1 MTKTEIQDAAHAGED
16 KPHFFIDYPT
26 TGWMPY
32 PLRKALLT
40 DQGELQ
46 IPELANLAI
55 RTALV
60 YVRTIEEE
68 PARITRMECEEWLI
82 DATGRVNQE
91 NVMRG
96 ILERLNPVEGAKI
109 DHSFISTVPISKEDI
124 AAMNRHLGIDVSP
137 PPTSRH
143 SS

>member
-1 MTKTEIQDAAHAGED
+1 MTQTENQNAARAGGD
-16 KPHFFIDYPT
+16 KPRFFIDFPA

-32 PLRKALLT
+32 PLSKALLT

-60 YVRTIEEE
+60 YVRTGEGE
-68 PARITRMECEEWLI
+68 PTRIIRMECSEWLI
-82 DATGRVNQE
+82 DATGRVSQE

-96 ILERLNPVEGAKI
+96 ILERINPVECARI
-109 DHSFISTVPISKEDI
+109 DHSLISTVPVSKEDMATI
-124 AAMNRHLGIDVSP
+124 NRHLGISDSSP
-137 PPTSRH
+137 
-143 SS
+143 

>member
-1 MTKTEIQDAAHAGED
+1 MTKTETQNGARVGGD

-32 PLRKALLT
+32 PLSKALLT
-40 DQGELQ
+40 DQGKLQ

-60 YVRTIEEE
+60 YVRTGEGE
-68 PARITRMECEEWLI
+68 PARIARMECSEWLM

-96 ILERLNPVEGAKI
+96 ILDRINPVEGVRI

-124 AAMNRHLGIDVSP
+124 AAIKHRLGISDG
-137 PPTSRH
+137 